1 MTGENDVGAI
11 QDTPLPVGTTQIY
24 LMPGAMNTA
33 LHDIGNVTIV
43 MPVVDDV
50 TQKVWK
56 TIIGF
61 AAFKI
66 DSTSGPVM
74 TGHFVGAYFDPN
86 VIPTAGSGNN
96 LYGVMGRPKL
106 VRN

>member
-1 MTGENDVGAI
+1 
-11 QDTPLPVGTTQIY
+11 
-24 LMPGAMNTA
+24 MNTA

-50 TQKVWK
+50 SQKVWK

-96 LYGVMGRPKL
+96 LFGVMGRPKL